1 MQSSAALI
9 VRLLDQSGTH
19 MRCSLLLCGGL
30 MLLLGACSSQTEPA
44 PVPVRTAAHTVSG
57 SRTDA
62 PREFTDVMAY
72 ARAEQLHERP
82 LGEIMQIVGKRFTGK
97 PYMAGLLDEPA
108 EEVLV
113 CRLDGFDCVT
123 FVETALAMARGI
135 AEQDYSYETFQRY
148 VSDTRYRGAHLDGY
162 CSRLHYWSEWIIDNE
177 IRGNVENITEALGG
191 ARLDKDINF
200 MTTHRDLYPR
210 FATDDEVYS
219 CVQEMEERIGSVE
232 LYYIPKDRIRTVYDR
247 LQAGDII
254 ATATS
259 IPGLDVSHTGLVYD
273 DGDGGKGL
281 LHASTRGGVM
291 VSPDLQDY
299 VQNNS
304 KLIGIVVVRPIAL

>member
-1 MQSSAALI
+1 MRLSLVLCVLALVLSACTS
-9 VRLLDQSGTH
+9 R
-19 MRCSLLLCGGL
+19 
-30 MLLLGACSSQTEPA
+30 TEQA
-44 PVPVRTAAHTVSG
+44 PVPVRTTSLSQSAG
-57 SRTDA
+57 ITDA

-72 ARAEQLHERP
+72 ARAQRLHERP
-82 LGEIMQIVGKRFTGK
+82 LGEIMQIVGERFKGK

-148 VSDTRYRGAHLDGY
+148 VTDTRYRGAEMDGY
-162 CSRLHYWSEWIIDNE
+162 CSRLHYWTEWILDNE
-177 IRGNVENITEALGG
+177 IRGNVEDITAELGG
-191 ARLDKDINF
+191 TRLNKKINF

-210 FATDDEVYS
+210 FATNNEVYA
-219 CVQEMEERIGSVE
+219 CVQQMEERIGNAE
-232 LYYIPKDRIRTVYDR
+232 FHYIPKDRIRAVYDQ

-273 DGDGGKGL
+273 AGNGKKGL
-281 LHASTRGGVM
+281 LHASTSGGVK

-304 KLIGIVVVRPIAL
+304 KLIGIVVVRPVSL

>member
-1 MQSSAALI
+1 
-9 VRLLDQSGTH
+9 
-19 MRCSLLLCGGL
+19 
-30 MLLLGACSSQTEPA
+30 
-44 PVPVRTAAHTVSG
+44 
-57 SRTDA
+57 
-62 PREFTDVMAY
+62 MAY
-72 ARAEQLHERP
+72 ARAQRLHERP
-82 LGEIMQIVGKRFTGK
+82 IGEIMQAVGARFKGK

-135 AEQDYSYETFQRY
+135 AEQNYSYETFQGN
-148 VSDTRYRGAHLDGY
+148 VKDTRYRGAELDGY

-177 IRGNVENITEALGG
+177 IRGNVENITAELGG
-191 ARLDKDINF
+191 TRLDKEINF

-210 FATDDEVYS
+210 FATDDEVFE
-219 CVQEMEERIGSVE
+219 CVQQMEERIGSVE
-232 LYYIPKDRIRTVYDR
+232 LYYIPKDRIRAAYDG

-254 ATATS
+254 ATATN
-259 IPGLDVSHTGLVYD
+259 IAGLDVTHTGLVYD
-273 DGDGGKGL
+273 GGDGGKGL
-281 LHASTRGGVM
+281 LHASTSGGVK

-304 KLIGIVVVRPIAL
+304 KLIGIVVVRPISL